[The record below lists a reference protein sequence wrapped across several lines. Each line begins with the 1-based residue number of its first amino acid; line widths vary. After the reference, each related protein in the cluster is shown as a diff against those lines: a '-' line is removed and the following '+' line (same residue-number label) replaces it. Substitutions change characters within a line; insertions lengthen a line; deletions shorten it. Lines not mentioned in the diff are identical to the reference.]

1 MKKTLLVLGL
11 VFGLVL
17 LAATPAAA
25 GEKGSWKGWIADAKC
40 AGARDDKGASADH
53 AGCAA
58 NCIKGGQKAVFV
70 SDGTVYEVT
79 NQDAVTG
86 HAGHHVEVTGTL
98 HKDKT
103 LTVDK
108 VSML

>member
-1 MKKTLLVLGL
+1 MKKTVFALGL
-11 VFGLVL
+11 VLVL
-17 LAATPAAA
+17 LAALPAAA

-40 AGARDDKGASADH
+40 AGARDDHGASADH

-58 NCIKGGQKAVFV
+58 NCIKGGGEAVFV

-79 NQDAVTG
+79 NQDAVTS

>member
-1 MKKTLLVLGL
+1 MKKTVFALGL
-11 VFGLVL
+11 VLVL
-17 LAATPAAA
+17 LAALPAAA
-25 GEKGSWKGWIADAKC
+25 GEKGSWKGWIADEKC
-40 AGARDDKGASADH
+40 AGARDDHGASADH

-70 SDGTVYEVT
+70 SHDGTVYQVK
-79 NQDAVTG
+79 NQDAVTS
-86 HAGHHVEVTGTL
+86 HAGHHVEVSGTV

-108 VSML
+108 VKML

>member
-1 MKKTLLVLGL
+1 MKKTVFALGL
-11 VFGLVL
+11 VLVL
-17 LAATPAAA
+17 LAALPAAA

-58 NCIKGGQKAVFV
+58 NCIKGGGKAVFV

-79 NQDAVTG
+79 NQDAVTA
-86 HAGHHVEVTGTL
+86 HAGHHVEVSGTM